1 MSADTIRCE
10 EVIEHLFEYLDREL
24 EHVKSTEI
32 ERHLEHCRECFSRA
46 EFEKRLR
53 ERVRAT
59 GEAVAP
65 PRLRQRVQRLI
76 ARF

>member
-1 MSADTIRCE
+1 MIRCE

-32 ERHLEHCRECFSRA
+32 ERHLEYCRECFSRA

-59 GEAVAP
+59 GEAEAP
-65 PRLRQRVQRLI
+65 LRLRQRLRRLI
-76 ARF
+76 ERF

>member
-1 MSADTIRCE
+1 MNADTIRCE

-24 EHVKSTEI
+24 EKVKSTEI